1 MHRHLHRLLAAA
13 AVLMALTLP
22 GCGAADP
29 SAQVPPLQS
38 TEASVADLH
47 PACGCEDPPRLPVT
61 GFGFGVDCDE
71 ALMNAFSNAIANIS
85 SVCPHGACAAEELA
99 DSCDTTPTGSFF
111 AQSNLR
117 VSCRGPACLY

>member
-1 MHRHLHRLLAAA
+1 
-13 AVLMALTLP
+13 MALSLS

-29 SAQVPPLQS
+29 SAEVPSPQS
-38 TEASVADLH
+38 TEASMDNLH

-61 GFGFGVDCDE
+61 GFGSGVDCDE
-71 ALMNAFSNAIANIS
+71 ALMNAFTNAIANIS

-99 DSCDTTPTGSFF
+99 DSCDTTPAGSF

-117 VSCRGPACLY
+117 VSCRDPGCPF